1 MNYAYHLIISS
12 FHHFFARL
20 VLVFAFLMPR
30 FLLLFLPLL
39 PKREEVVNA
48 LQMNA
53 HSGAIPNSFSS
64 SESSQL
70 HGGAGLGVLAVL
82 AVVAIVA
89 VVGMAPEG
97 TNTNGET
104 KCLRSAIDCVDWVVL
119 YIIMRAL

>member
-1 MNYAYHLIISS
+1 
-12 FHHFFARL
+12 
-20 VLVFAFLMPR
+20 MPR
-30 FLLLFLPLL
+30 FLLLFLLWGLPLL

-48 LQMNA
+48 LQTNA

-70 HGGAGLGVLAVL
+70 HGGAGLGVLAVV
-82 AVVAIVA
+82 AVVYVVY

-104 KCLRSAIDCVDWVVL
+104 KCLRSAIDCVDVSCIV
-119 YIIMRAL
+119 YYNACIIIRIHVFLCFYLRNFN

>member
-1 MNYAYHLIISS
+1 MKHIIHELCISLN
-12 FHHFFARL
+12 HFFARL

-48 LQMNA
+48 LQTNA

-82 AVVAIVA
+82 DVVAVVY

-104 KCLRSAIDCVDWVVL
+104 KCLRSAIDCVDVS
-119 YIIMRAL
+119 

>member
-1 MNYAYHLIISS
+1 MKHVIHVLCILS
-12 FHHFFARL
+12 HHFFARL
-20 VLVFAFLMPR
+20 VLVFAFLVPR

-48 LQMNA
+48 LQTNA

-70 HGGAGLGVLAVL
+70 HGGAGLGVLAI
-82 AVVAIVA
+82 VAIVA

-104 KCLRSAIDCVDWVVL
+104 KCLRSAIDCVD
-119 YIIMRAL
+119 

>member
-1 MNYAYHLIISS
+1 V
-12 FHHFFARL
+12 RL
-20 VLVFAFLMPR
+20 VLVAVCRRMPR
-30 FLLLFLPLL
+30 FLLLFLLLFLPLL
-39 PKREEVVNA
+39 PKRKEVVNA

-70 HGGAGLGVLAVL
+70 HGGAGLGVLAV
-82 AVVAIVA
+82 VA

-104 KCLRSAIDCVDWVVL
+104 KCLRSAIDCVDCVDCVD
-119 YIIMRAL
+119 

>member
-1 MNYAYHLIISS
+1 MHIIKS

-48 LQMNA
+48 LQTNA

-70 HGGAGLGVLAVL
+70 HGGAGLGVLDVV
-82 AVVAIVA
+82 AVVY

-104 KCLRSAIDCVDWVVL
+104 KCLRSAIDWVDCVDCVDCVD
-119 YIIMRAL
+119 

>member
-1 MNYAYHLIISS
+1 
-12 FHHFFARL
+12 
-20 VLVFAFLMPR
+20 MPR

-39 PKREEVVNA
+39 PNREEVVNA

-70 HGGAGLGVLAVL
+70 HGGAGLGVLAI
-82 AVVAIVA
+82 VAIVA